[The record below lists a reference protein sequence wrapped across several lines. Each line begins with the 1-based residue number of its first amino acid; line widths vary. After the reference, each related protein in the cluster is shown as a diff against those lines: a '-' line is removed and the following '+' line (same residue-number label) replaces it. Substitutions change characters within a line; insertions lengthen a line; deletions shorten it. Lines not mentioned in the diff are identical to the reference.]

1 MPRLSIVVSRSEL
14 YVSFSTKHSPTEG
27 QDITQDPSNTIGVHL
42 PCRHCVLDQ
51 SLTLNTHDTNTHN
64 RRCSACID
72 PLHASLSLR
81 RAGVPLTAHAHPE
94 PPHHRIAPTPISSLA
109 HHPPITITQHT
120 KEKTRSPTRT
130 PPDHVLTATPSSRWV
145 FSLTLHSHTPPI
157 THPCPDQC
165 NPSPTP
171 LECPKHTFTPQ
182 CRQLLLPAPPS
193 AARACAPSAGSAA
206 TSIASAAAEEGAGA
220 AAAWLLRLS
229 RLSTFLTSSS
239 RTDIS

>member
-1 MPRLSIVVSRSEL
+1 MAAHCRGSRSLVSRSEL

-51 SLTLNTHDTNTHN
+51 CLSHSTHTNRNTHN

-94 PPHHRIAPTPISSLA
+94 PPHHRIAPHPDLIPRPPPTHH
-109 HHPPITITQHT
+109 HHPTTQR
-120 KEKTRSPTRT
+120 KKTRSPTRT

-145 FSLTLHSHTPPI
+145 FSLTALSHTPN
-157 THPCPDQC
+157 
-165 NPSPTP
+165 NPS
-171 LECPKHTFTPQ
+171 
-182 CRQLLLPAPPS
+182 LP
-193 AARACAPSAGSAA
+193 
-206 TSIASAAAEEGAGA
+206 
-220 AAAWLLRLS
+220 
-229 RLSTFLTSSS
+229 
-239 RTDIS
+239 

>member
-1 MPRLSIVVSRSEL
+1 MYLFQQNTARQKDRTSPKIHRIQSESICRAVTVYSISLSH
-14 YVSFSTKHSPTEG
+14 STH
-27 QDITQDPSNTIGVHL
+27 
-42 PCRHCVLDQ
+42 
-51 SLTLNTHDTNTHN
+51 TNTHN

-109 HHPPITITQHT
+109 HHPPITITQQHKGKKQGARPARHLT
-120 KEKTRSPTRT
+120 TSL
-130 PPDHVLTATPSSRWV
+130 PPHRPRDGSSL
-145 FSLTLHSHTPPI
+145 SLHSHTPPI

-220 AAAWLLRLS
+220 AAWLPLRLS